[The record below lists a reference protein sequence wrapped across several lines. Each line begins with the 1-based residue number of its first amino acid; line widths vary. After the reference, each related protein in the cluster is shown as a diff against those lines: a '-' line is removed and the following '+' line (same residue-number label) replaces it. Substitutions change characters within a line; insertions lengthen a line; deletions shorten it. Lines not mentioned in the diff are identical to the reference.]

1 MHCSSRVYGAH
12 ALYTRT
18 DCTCLA
24 THSPLANFQFG
35 LTSQPISMT
44 LPYLRL
50 LMYAEGLLLR
60 ATHFP
65 LVPGGGVP
73 SFELDEQD

>member
-1 MHCSSRVYGAH
+1 MSSNS
-12 ALYTRT
+12 L
-18 DCTCLA
+18 
-24 THSPLANFQFG
+24 
-35 LTSQPISMT
+35 PISKLSIWT
-44 LPYLRL
+44 HITTHLNDPALFKA
-50 LMYAEGLLLR
+50 MYAEGLLLR